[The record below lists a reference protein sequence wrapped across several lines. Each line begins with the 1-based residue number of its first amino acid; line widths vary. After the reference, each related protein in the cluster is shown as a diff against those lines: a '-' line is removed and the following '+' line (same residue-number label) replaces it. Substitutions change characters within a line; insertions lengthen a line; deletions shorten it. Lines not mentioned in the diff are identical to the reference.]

1 MNMLNNKNQYF
12 LKSEDRRNISGISHK
27 SDIAVDID
35 DNIYRNY
42 KNNIPNTIRD
52 KKEISPAKK
61 PDDNVMYELT
71 IPVK

>member
-1 MNMLNNKNQYF
+1 MLNNKNQFF
-12 LKSEDRRNISGISHK
+12 LRTEDRRNISGISHK
-27 SDIAVDID
+27 SEIGDID

-42 KNNIPNTIRD
+42 KNNMPNTIRE